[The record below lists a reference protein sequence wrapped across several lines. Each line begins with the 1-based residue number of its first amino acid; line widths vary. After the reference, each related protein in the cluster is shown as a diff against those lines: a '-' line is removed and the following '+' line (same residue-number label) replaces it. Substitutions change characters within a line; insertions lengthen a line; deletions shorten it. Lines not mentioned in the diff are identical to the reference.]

1 NSWTTESYGRH
12 TATLQQWAEKLS
24 PTTEGRQLEVDDV
37 ELLIFQDA
45 RGISPS
51 DTRSENVTV
60 ESMLE
65 DLGAEADARSG
76 DAEPAGVRD
85 RKSTRLNSSHV
96 SISYAVLRSQKKKA

>member
-1 NSWTTESYGRH
+1 LRIVFFAFVSFALRACPPSLH
-12 TATLQQWAEKLS
+12 AALPIS
-24 PTTEGRQLEVDDV
+24 EGRQLEVDDV

-76 DAEPAGVRD
+76 DAEPAGVRLVEEL
-85 RKSTRLNSSHV
+85 REWFAKYPSTEESDETEE
-96 SISYAVLRSQKKKA
+96 